1 MKLLVTGALR
11 ITPEESA
18 ELEKLGYEIY
28 FMPDER
34 VAVPDN
40 IPCEEIEAIICNGLF
55 LYTPPDKFPKL
66 RTVQLTSAGL
76 DRVPV
81 DYMDAH
87 GIKVFNA
94 RGVYS
99 APMAEFAVCSVLEFY
114 KRSAFFSAAQ
124 SEHRWEKHRGLEEL
138 GGKRVVIVG
147 AGSVGRACAD
157 RFRAFGCEIIGV
169 DRKTTVDGFDKIY
182 SISDIR
188 AAVSAGDIVIFCLP
202 LTKETEHIANAE
214 LLCAMKDGA
223 VIVNISRGGII
234 DTDALITELKS
245 GRLRA
250 ALDVFE
256 QEPLDADSELWD
268 LPNAVITPH
277 NSFVGDGN
285 RARLFSLIISLSL
298 IHISEPYRL
307 TNDYFTAEDLTQET
321 FLSAYSSLDRFD
333 GRNERAWLSRI
344 ATNKCLDHLKSAA
357 SRTTP
362 AEDDELEFRAGA
374 SPGLEDEYMNTQLGR
389 DVRAACEALREPY
402 RSVAVEYFCEDMPL
416 SQIAE
421 RTGEPLKTV
430 QTRAYRAKKMLRENL
445 KEVILQ

>member
-11 ITPEESA
+11 ITPEESV
-18 ELEKLGYEIY
+18 ELENLGYEIY

-34 VAVPDN
+34 VAVPEN

-76 DRVPV
+76 
-81 DYMDAH
+81 
-87 GIKVFNA
+87 
-94 RGVYS
+94 
-99 APMAEFAVCSVLEFY
+99 
-114 KRSAFFSAAQ
+114 
-124 SEHRWEKHRGLEEL
+124 

-169 DRKTTVDGFDKIY
+169 DRKTDVDGFDKIY
-182 SISDIR
+182 SIGDIR

-285 RARLFSLIISLSL
+285 RARLFSLIIS
-298 IHISEPYRL
+298 
-307 TNDYFTAEDLTQET
+307 
-321 FLSAYSSLDRFD
+321 
-333 GRNERAWLSRI
+333 
-344 ATNKCLDHLKSAA
+344 
-357 SRTTP
+357 
-362 AEDDELEFRAGA
+362 
-374 SPGLEDEYMNTQLGR
+374 
-389 DVRAACEALREPY
+389 
-402 RSVAVEYFCEDMPL
+402 
-416 SQIAE
+416 
-421 RTGEPLKTV
+421 
-430 QTRAYRAKKMLRENL
+430 NL
-445 KEVILQ
+445 K

>member
-18 ELEKLGYEIY
+18 ELENLGYEIY

-34 VAVPDN
+34 VAVPEN

-76 DRVPV
+76 DRVPM
-81 DYMDAH
+81 DYMEAH

-99 APMAEFAVCSVLEFY
+99 APMA
-114 KRSAFFSAAQ
+114 
-124 SEHRWEKHRGLEEL
+124 EHRWEKHRGLEEL

-182 SISDIR
+182 SISGIR

-285 RARLFSLIISLSL
+285 RARLFSLII
-298 IHISEPYRL
+298 
-307 TNDYFTAEDLTQET
+307 N
-321 FLSAYSSLDRFD
+321 
-333 GRNERAWLSRI
+333 
-344 ATNKCLDHLKSAA
+344 
-357 SRTTP
+357 
-362 AEDDELEFRAGA
+362 
-374 SPGLEDEYMNTQLGR
+374 
-389 DVRAACEALREPY
+389 
-402 RSVAVEYFCEDMPL
+402 
-416 SQIAE
+416 
-421 RTGEPLKTV
+421 
-430 QTRAYRAKKMLRENL
+430 NL
-445 KEVILQ
+445 K

>member
-1 MKLLVTGALR
+1 M
-11 ITPEESA
+11 S
-18 ELEKLGYEIY
+18 
-28 FMPDER
+28 DER
-34 VAVPDN
+34 VPMPED
-40 IPCEEIEAIICNGLF
+40 ISCGEIEAVICNGLF
-55 LYTPPDKFPKL
+55 LYTPPEKFPLLK
-66 RTVQLTSAGL
+66 TVQLTSAGL
-76 DRVPV
+76 DRVPM

-99 APMAEFAVCSVLEFY
+99 APMAEFAVCSVLGFY

-138 GGKRVVIVG
+138 GGKRV
-147 AGSVGRACAD
+147 
-157 RFRAFGCEIIGV
+157 EIIGV
-169 DRKTTVDGFDKIY
+169 NRRTAVDGFDKIY

-285 RARLFSLIISLSL
+285 RARLFSLII
-298 IHISEPYRL
+298 
-307 TNDYFTAEDLTQET
+307 N
-321 FLSAYSSLDRFD
+321 
-333 GRNERAWLSRI
+333 
-344 ATNKCLDHLKSAA
+344 
-357 SRTTP
+357 
-362 AEDDELEFRAGA
+362 
-374 SPGLEDEYMNTQLGR
+374 
-389 DVRAACEALREPY
+389 
-402 RSVAVEYFCEDMPL
+402 
-416 SQIAE
+416 
-421 RTGEPLKTV
+421 
-430 QTRAYRAKKMLRENL
+430 NL
-445 KEVILQ
+445 K

>member
-1 MKLLVTGALR
+1 M
-11 ITPEESA
+11 
-18 ELEKLGYEIY
+18 
-28 FMPDER
+28 
-34 VAVPDN
+34 
-40 IPCEEIEAIICNGLF
+40 
-55 LYTPPDKFPKL
+55 
-66 RTVQLTSAGL
+66 
-76 DRVPV
+76 

-99 APMAEFAVCSVLEFY
+99 APMAEFAVCSVLDFY
-114 KRSAFFSAAQ
+114 KQRVFFSAAQ

-169 DRKTTVDGFDKIY
+169 NRRTAVDGFDKIY

-214 LLCAMKDGA
+214 LFSAMKEGA

-285 RARLFSLIISLSL
+285 RARLFSLII
-298 IHISEPYRL
+298 
-307 TNDYFTAEDLTQET
+307 N
-321 FLSAYSSLDRFD
+321 
-333 GRNERAWLSRI
+333 
-344 ATNKCLDHLKSAA
+344 
-357 SRTTP
+357 
-362 AEDDELEFRAGA
+362 
-374 SPGLEDEYMNTQLGR
+374 
-389 DVRAACEALREPY
+389 
-402 RSVAVEYFCEDMPL
+402 
-416 SQIAE
+416 
-421 RTGEPLKTV
+421 
-430 QTRAYRAKKMLRENL
+430 NL
-445 KEVILQ
+445 K

>member
-1 MKLLVTGALR
+1 MKLDEKTIEKKYIYKGRIINVRTDTAELPNGKQALR
-11 ITPEESA
+11 EVVEHPGGVTVA
-18 ELEKLGYEIY
+18 ALTDNDELMFVRQFRYPYSEVLLELPAGKLEYGEDP
-28 FMPDER
+28 F
-34 VAVPDN
+34 
-40 IPCEEIEAIICNGLF
+40 EAG
-55 LYTPPDKFPKL
+55 KREL
-66 RTVQLTSAGL
+66 REGL
-76 DRVPV
+76 DRVPA
-81 DYMDAH
+81 DYMEAH

-99 APMAEFAVCSVLEFY
+99 APMAEFAVCSVLGFY

-169 DRKTTVDGFDKIY
+169 DRKTDVDGFDKIY

-256 QEPLDADSELWD
+256 QEPLDAGSELWD

-285 RARLFSLIISLSL
+285 RARLFSLIIS
-298 IHISEPYRL
+298 
-307 TNDYFTAEDLTQET
+307 
-321 FLSAYSSLDRFD
+321 
-333 GRNERAWLSRI
+333 
-344 ATNKCLDHLKSAA
+344 
-357 SRTTP
+357 
-362 AEDDELEFRAGA
+362 
-374 SPGLEDEYMNTQLGR
+374 
-389 DVRAACEALREPY
+389 
-402 RSVAVEYFCEDMPL
+402 
-416 SQIAE
+416 
-421 RTGEPLKTV
+421 
-430 QTRAYRAKKMLRENL
+430 NL
-445 KEVILQ
+445 K

>member
-1 MKLLVTGALR
+1 MR
-11 ITPEESA
+11 I
-18 ELEKLGYEIY
+18 
-28 FMPDER
+28 F
-34 VAVPDN
+34 
-40 IPCEEIEAIICNGLF
+40 
-55 LYTPPDKFPKL
+55 
-66 RTVQLTSAGL
+66 
-76 DRVPV
+76 
-81 DYMDAH
+81 H
-87 GIKVFNA
+87 G
-94 RGVYS
+94 GS
-99 APMAEFAVCSVLEFY
+99 G
-114 KRSAFFSAAQ
+114 
-124 SEHRWEKHRGLEEL
+124 GLEEL

-169 DRKTTVDGFDKIY
+169 DRKTDVDGFDKIY
-182 SISDIR
+182 SIGDIR

-268 LPNAVITPH
+268 LPSAGIPPGNG
-277 NSFVGDGN
+277 FVGDGN
-285 RARLFSLIISLSL
+285 RGRVWGLIF
-298 IHISEPYRL
+298 R
-307 TNDYFTAEDLTQET
+307 
-321 FLSAYSSLDRFD
+321 
-333 GRNERAWLSRI
+333 
-344 ATNKCLDHLKSAA
+344 KSAA

>member
-18 ELEKLGYEIY
+18 ELENLGYEIY

-34 VAVPDN
+34 VAVPEN

-76 DRVPV
+76 DRVPM

-87 GIKVFNA
+87 GIKVFN
-94 RGVYS
+94 
-99 APMAEFAVCSVLEFY
+99 
-114 KRSAFFSAAQ
+114 
-124 SEHRWEKHRGLEEL
+124 
-138 GGKRVVIVG
+138 
-147 AGSVGRACAD
+147 ACAD

-169 DRKTTVDGFDKIY
+169 DRKTDFDGFDKIY

-256 QEPLDADSELWD
+256 QEPLDAGSELWD

-285 RARLFSLIISLSL
+285 RARIFSLII
-298 IHISEPYRL
+298 
-307 TNDYFTAEDLTQET
+307 N
-321 FLSAYSSLDRFD
+321 
-333 GRNERAWLSRI
+333 
-344 ATNKCLDHLKSAA
+344 
-357 SRTTP
+357 
-362 AEDDELEFRAGA
+362 
-374 SPGLEDEYMNTQLGR
+374 
-389 DVRAACEALREPY
+389 
-402 RSVAVEYFCEDMPL
+402 
-416 SQIAE
+416 
-421 RTGEPLKTV
+421 
-430 QTRAYRAKKMLRENL
+430 NL
-445 KEVILQ
+445 K

>member
-18 ELEKLGYEIY
+18 ELENLGYEIY

-34 VAVPDN
+34 VAVPEN

-76 DRVPV
+76 DRVPM

-99 APMAEFAVCSVLEFY
+99 APMAEFAVCSVLGFY

-169 DRKTTVDGFDKIY
+169 DRKTDVDGFDKIY

-250 ALDVFE
+250 
-256 QEPLDADSELWD
+256 
-268 LPNAVITPH
+268 
-277 NSFVGDGN
+277 
-285 RARLFSLIISLSL
+285 RAR
-298 IHISEPYRL
+298 RV
-307 TNDYFTAEDLTQET
+307 
-321 FLSAYSSLDRFD
+321 
-333 GRNERAWLSRI
+333 
-344 ATNKCLDHLKSAA
+344 
-357 SRTTP
+357 
-362 AEDDELEFRAGA
+362 RAGA
-374 SPGLEDEYMNTQLGR
+374 AGRRQRAVGSPERR
-389 DVRAACEALREPY
+389 DNSAQFIRRRRQPRKALFIDNKQPEIRLPPGNST
-402 RSVAVEYFCEDMPL
+402 RRQFLHMP
-416 SQIAE
+416 
-421 RTGEPLKTV
+421 K
-430 QTRAYRAKKMLRENL
+430 NF
-445 KEVILQ
+445 

>member
-11 ITPEESA
+11 ITPGESA
-18 ELEKLGYEIY
+18 ELENLGYEIY

-76 DRVPV
+76 DRVPM

-99 APMAEFAVCSVLEFY
+99 APMAEFAVCSVLGFY

-147 AGSVGRACAD
+147 AGSVGRECAD
-157 RFRAFGCEIIGV
+157 RFRAFGCDIIGV
-169 DRKTTVDGFDKIY
+169 SRRPCVDGFDKIY
-182 SISDIR
+182 PIS
-188 AAVSAGDIVIFCLP
+188 
-202 LTKETEHIANAE
+202 
-214 LLCAMKDGA
+214 
-223 VIVNISRGGII
+223 
-234 DTDALITELKS
+234 ELKS

-256 QEPLDADSELWD
+256 QEPLDAGSELWD

-285 RARLFSLIISLSL
+285 RARLFSLII
-298 IHISEPYRL
+298 
-307 TNDYFTAEDLTQET
+307 N
-321 FLSAYSSLDRFD
+321 
-333 GRNERAWLSRI
+333 
-344 ATNKCLDHLKSAA
+344 
-357 SRTTP
+357 
-362 AEDDELEFRAGA
+362 
-374 SPGLEDEYMNTQLGR
+374 
-389 DVRAACEALREPY
+389 
-402 RSVAVEYFCEDMPL
+402 
-416 SQIAE
+416 
-421 RTGEPLKTV
+421 
-430 QTRAYRAKKMLRENL
+430 NL
-445 KEVILQ
+445 K

>member
-18 ELEKLGYEIY
+18 ELENLGYEIY

-76 DRVPV
+76 DRVPM

-99 APMAEFAVCSVLEFY
+99 APMAEFAVCSVLGFY

-157 RFRAFGCEIIGV
+157 RFRAFGWR
-169 DRKTTVDGFDKIY
+169 D
-182 SISDIR
+182 
-188 AAVSAGDIVIFCLP
+188 
-202 LTKETEHIANAE
+202 
-214 LLCAMKDGA
+214 
-223 VIVNISRGGII
+223 
-234 DTDALITELKS
+234 
-245 GRLRA
+245 
-250 ALDVFE
+250 
-256 QEPLDADSELWD
+256 
-268 LPNAVITPH
+268 
-277 NSFVGDGN
+277 N
-285 RARLFSLIISLSL
+285 RR
-298 IHISEPYRL
+298 
-307 TNDYFTAEDLTQET
+307 
-321 FLSAYSSLDRFD
+321 
-333 GRNERAWLSRI
+333 
-344 ATNKCLDHLKSAA
+344 
-357 SRTTP
+357 
-362 AEDDELEFRAGA
+362 
-374 SPGLEDEYMNTQLGR
+374 
-389 DVRAACEALREPY
+389 
-402 RSVAVEYFCEDMPL
+402 
-416 SQIAE
+416 
-421 RTGEPLKTV
+421 
-430 QTRAYRAKKMLRENL
+430 
-445 KEVILQ
+445 

>member
-1 MKLLVTGALR
+1 
-11 ITPEESA
+11 
-18 ELEKLGYEIY
+18 
-28 FMPDER
+28 MPDER
-34 VAVPDN
+34 VAVPEN

-76 DRVPV
+76 DRVPM
-81 DYMDAH
+81 DYMDVH

-99 APMAEFAVCSVLEFY
+99 APMAEFVVCSVLGFY

-169 DRKTTVDGFDKIY
+169 DRKTDVDGFDKIY
-182 SISDIR
+182 SIGDIR

-285 RARLFSLIISLSL
+285 RARLFSLIIS
-298 IHISEPYRL
+298 
-307 TNDYFTAEDLTQET
+307 
-321 FLSAYSSLDRFD
+321 
-333 GRNERAWLSRI
+333 
-344 ATNKCLDHLKSAA
+344 
-357 SRTTP
+357 
-362 AEDDELEFRAGA
+362 
-374 SPGLEDEYMNTQLGR
+374 
-389 DVRAACEALREPY
+389 
-402 RSVAVEYFCEDMPL
+402 
-416 SQIAE
+416 
-421 RTGEPLKTV
+421 
-430 QTRAYRAKKMLRENL
+430 NL
-445 KEVILQ
+445 K

>member
-34 VAVPDN
+34 VAVPEN

-76 DRVPV
+76 DRVPM

-99 APMAEFAVCSVLEFY
+99 APMAEFAVCSVLDFY
-114 KRSAFFSAAQ
+114 KRSTFFSAAQ

-169 DRKTTVDGFDKIY
+169 DRKTDIDGFDKIY

-214 LLCAMKDGA
+214 LLCAM
-223 VIVNISRGGII
+223 
-234 DTDALITELKS
+234 
-245 GRLRA
+245 
-250 ALDVFE
+250 
-256 QEPLDADSELWD
+256 
-268 LPNAVITPH
+268 
-277 NSFVGDGN
+277 
-285 RARLFSLIISLSL
+285 
-298 IHISEPYRL
+298 
-307 TNDYFTAEDLTQET
+307 
-321 FLSAYSSLDRFD
+321 
-333 GRNERAWLSRI
+333 
-344 ATNKCLDHLKSAA
+344 
-357 SRTTP
+357 
-362 AEDDELEFRAGA
+362 
-374 SPGLEDEYMNTQLGR
+374 
-389 DVRAACEALREPY
+389 
-402 RSVAVEYFCEDMPL
+402 
-416 SQIAE
+416 
-421 RTGEPLKTV
+421 
-430 QTRAYRAKKMLRENL
+430 
-445 KEVILQ
+445 